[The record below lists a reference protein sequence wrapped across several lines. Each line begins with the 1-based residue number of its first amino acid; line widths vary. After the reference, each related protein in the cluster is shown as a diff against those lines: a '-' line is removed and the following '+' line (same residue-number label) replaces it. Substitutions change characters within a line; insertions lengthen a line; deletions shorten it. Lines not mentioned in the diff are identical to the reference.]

1 MSISIDLKSNKR
13 LMSYYQSNDIGN
25 SFKSIIHVVLKIQ
38 LPDKIWD
45 LIKEFPIMN
54 EEQLNW
60 CRDANRYGAAIRNGV
75 IISFPYYNKIFN
87 NRHLPMRSLR
97 LEYNEIY
104 NIDALANALKTNNT
118 IQTLRLEGN
127 KISDLTSLGEA
138 LKVNTNLREL
148 SIWGNQISNI
158 DPIAEALKTNTTLK
172 ELNIKGNQISNID
185 PIAEALKTNTT
196 LKDLNIKGNQ
206 ISKVDVLIEALK
218 INTTLTRLHFIKIP
232 DFC

>member
-1 MSISIDLKSNKR
+1 MSISIDSKSNKR

-38 LPDKIWD
+38 LPDRIWA
-45 LIKEFPIMN
+45 LIKEYSIMN

-75 IISFPYYNKIFN
+75 IISFPYYSNILN
-87 NRHLPMRSLR
+87 NRQTCQWLR

-118 IQTLRLEGN
+118 IQSLRLEGN

-138 LKVNTNLREL
+138 LKVNTTLREL
-148 SIWGNQISNI
+148 SIW
-158 DPIAEALKTNTTLK
+158 
-172 ELNIKGNQISNID
+172 GNQISNID

-206 ISKVDVLIEALK
+206 ISKIDGLIEALK
-218 INTTLTRLHFIKIP
+218 INTTLTHLHFINNPISFNNIRAILTRTRKSIQLTL
-232 DFC
+232 